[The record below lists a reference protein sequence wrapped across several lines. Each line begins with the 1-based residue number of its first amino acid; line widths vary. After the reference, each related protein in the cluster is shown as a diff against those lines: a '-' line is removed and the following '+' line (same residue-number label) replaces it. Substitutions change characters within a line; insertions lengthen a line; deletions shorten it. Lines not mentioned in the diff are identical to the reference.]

1 MASPGPPHTAG
12 EGSQE
17 TLRPGDLK
25 PETLLP
31 GTLNPAQLEG
41 LKEVLSFRQWWKDY
55 DRMTKGT
62 GDTGGGLEDNPEVSL
77 LPSLEP
83 GVFLD
88 PSVYLVA
95 WLVLMAAALVALVWL
110 MCSRSSRRSRSNRSS
125 RGSGR
130 TRERRESLLSLPP
143 PYAVVVEEKARM
155 AAQEGLPSYREACP
169 TDGYIEACPTDD
181 YREACP
187 TDSYIEACPT
197 DSYIEACPTDS
208 YSEACPTDV
217 CSEACPSPQ
226 PLQSSELAH

>member
-62 GDTGGGLEDNPEVSL
+62 GDTGGGLEDNPDVSL

-83 GVFLD
+83 GVFLE

-110 MCSRSSRRSRSNRSS
+110 MCSRSSRSRRGSSRRRSS
-125 RGSGR
+125 RRMTGPLPLGTPQDPCQRTTAYPRHSPLTWGVKAGLKEGR
-130 TRERRESLLSLPP
+130 TL
-143 PYAVVVEEKARM
+143 
-155 AAQEGLPSYREACP
+155 
-169 TDGYIEACPTDD
+169 
-181 YREACP
+181 
-187 TDSYIEACPT
+187 
-197 DSYIEACPTDS
+197 
-208 YSEACPTDV
+208 
-217 CSEACPSPQ
+217 
-226 PLQSSELAH
+226 